1 MPSIGK
7 RIRRIIGRSSPRSR
21 SQFRVPTGLVIAL
34 VVLFTAFIVG
44 GGIYDIMEQPP
55 AIISLSVIQQGLGG
69 YTAVRGFTDEQ
80 TLTESALS
88 MLFNILVFAGLFVS
102 YRSTQIIYDS
112 RRATTTLIVGIA
124 LFGLGL
130 AGSFYIFNLKQAI
143 LNEFGGSI

>member
-7 RIRRIIGRSSPRSR
+7 RIGRMIGGSTSRSR
-21 SQFRVPTGLVIAL
+21 NRFRVPTGLVITL

-44 GGIYDIMEQPP
+44 GGIYDLMEKPP
-55 AIISLSVIQQGLGG
+55 AIISLSIISSSLSG
-69 YTAVRGFTDEQ
+69 YTAVRGFNDEQ
-80 TLTESALS
+80 TLTESVLS

-112 RRATTTLIVGIA
+112 RRATTTLIIGIA
-124 LFGLGL
+124 LFGVGL
-130 AGSFYIFNLKQAI
+130 AGSFYIFNLKQLV